1 MVTPVRGLIPPPV
14 PNIRR
19 DGNIKMEKSQYDP
32 SPRHRSK
39 ICRALPGVIAAL
51 ASAWVTVPAWADGW
65 TSSFAITSVYIA
77 QQNNFQYRINGMPAD
92 ATCVNATTW
101 GYINDSDP
109 GSQGEVATILGAY
122 YSGKSVSLH
131 VVAVNG
137 FCHIIEFTV
146 SG

>member
-1 MVTPVRGLIPPPV
+1 MNRTLRDPPLQRHPLIT
-14 PNIRR
+14 
-19 DGNIKMEKSQYDP
+19 
-32 SPRHRSK
+32 
-39 ICRALPGVIAAL
+39 RALRGTLAAL
-51 ASAWVTVPAWADGW
+51 ASICVAVPAWADGW
-65 TSSFAITSVYIA
+65 TSTFTITSVYVA
-77 QQNNFQYRINGMPAD
+77 QQNNYQYRVNGMPAD
-92 ATCVNATTW
+92 ASCVNATTW
-101 GYINDSDP
+101 GYINDLDA